1 MDILE
6 VREYLLTL
14 PNVWEGLPFGDDVL
28 VYKVGERMFAAL
40 WLGAGEHLVLKC
52 EPRKAEML
60 RERYDA
66 ITPAWHFNKKHWN
79 DLNTEELSDEQIRQL
94 VRHSYLIVIEQN
106 VTPKA
111 LRQELLAQAVAEGI
125 IDDSEQVSEED

>member
-6 VREYLLTL
+6 VREYLLSL
-14 PNVWEGLPFGDDVL
+14 PNVWEGMPFGDDVL

-40 WLGAGEHLVLKC
+40 WLGAGAHLVLKC
-52 EPRKAEML
+52 EPRKAQML
-60 RERYDA
+60 RDRYDA

-79 DLNTEELSDEQIRQL
+79 DLDTEELADEQVRGL

-111 LRQELLAQAVAEGI
+111 LRLELLAQADSEGI
-125 IDDSEQVSEED
+125 VDDSEPLTDDD